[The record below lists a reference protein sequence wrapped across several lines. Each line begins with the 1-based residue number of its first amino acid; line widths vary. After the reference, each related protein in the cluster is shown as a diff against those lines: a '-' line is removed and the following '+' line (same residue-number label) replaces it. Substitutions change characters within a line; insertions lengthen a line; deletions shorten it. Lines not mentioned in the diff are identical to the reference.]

1 KINQNI
7 HLAQAFESKLY
18 NFIYD
23 IVAINN
29 NIEITDDNSLNEK
42 MNEIKKQLNNKEPS
56 LGEQFF
62 DLLGRYKII
71 KEDSI
76 DITLKLNKG
85 QLVSLGGEC
94 SYKFY

>member
-1 KINQNI
+1 
-7 HLAQAFESKLY
+7 KLY